1 MAGHVSVDY
10 IRSFLA
16 VAGAGGFTA
25 AADALGTSKDSLSK
39 DVARLEAQLGVSLFI
54 RTTRRVELTQEGL
67 LLQTTFAPLVDQM
80 DQALA
85 DVGRYD
91 LQGLL
96 RVTVPPDYMS
106 AALAPVLA
114 AFARQYPDLTIEV
127 ITDNRVLDLVADHI
141 DVAVRLGH
149 LPDSTLRAVK
159 LADFSMVAVAAPEY
173 IASSGPL
180 QRPHDFTG
188 HSFVALSAVPR
199 PTTWKFVHES
209 GEEFVTHL
217 DQRIRVTD
225 VQSMVAMVLSGAG
238 ICMAPDFVV
247 EEHLRI
253 GRLSRLAPK
262 WNVPP
267 YGINVVWPDARH
279 ESAKVRAFVLFLRS
293 ALERI

>member
-16 VAGAGGFTA
+16 VAKAGGFTA
-25 AADALGTSKDSLSK
+25 AADTLGTSKDSLSK

-54 RTTRRVELTQEGL
+54 RTTRRVELTQQGL

-106 AALAPVLA
+106 AALAPVLS
-114 AFARQYPDLTIEV
+114 AFARQYPDLTIDV

-159 LADFSMVAVAAPEY
+159 LADFSMIAVAAPEY

-180 QRPHDFTG
+180 ERPHDFTG

-199 PTTWKFVHES
+199 PAHWKFVHES

-225 VQSMVAMVLSGAG
+225 VHSMVAMVLSGAG

-247 EEHLRI
+247 EDQLRI

-267 YGINVVWPDARH
+267 YGIYIVWPDARH
-279 ESAKVRAFVLFLRS
+279 ESAKVRAFILFLRS